1 MLKYE
6 YSHVLQ
12 YGGVL
17 HLPSYLFREI
27 IIHSQQTTTIRQPHF
42 VEDINLHHYVLS
54 SQKLETDEDDS
65 YLNSGWSDPQ
75 SLKRQF
81 HGVGNVKWRP

>member
-1 MLKYE
+1 MD
-6 YSHVLQ
+6 VIF
-12 YGGVL
+12 VV
-17 HLPSYLFREI
+17 
-27 IIHSQQTTTIRQPHF
+27 IHC
-42 VEDINLHHYVLS
+42 YVIF

-65 YLNSGWSDPQ
+65 YLNSGWADPQ